1 MATKAE
7 FYPAKRYKTNDHSN
21 SETGAGHSSL
31 SRAAYVDSSIAD
43 DVKTSEVNSNPICYL
58 TRAET
63 FSACHRLHSN
73 QLSDEE
79 NVKIFGKCNNLNG
92 HGHNYKVEVTVR
104 GPVSPSTGMVIN
116 LSDLKKFMKHAI
128 MDTMDH
134 KHLDLDVSYFK
145 DIVSTTENL
154 AVFIWKS
161 LSPLL
166 PAEVQLHEVKVHE
179 TEKNIV
185 VYRGEEY
192 YPPMCN

>member
-92 HGHNYKVEVTVR
+92 HGHNYK
-104 GPVSPSTGMVIN
+104 GIN
-116 LSDLKKFMKHAI
+116 TDVHWFMF
-128 MDTMDH
+128 
-134 KHLDLDVSYFK
+134 L
-145 DIVSTTENL
+145 
-154 AVFIWKS
+154 
-161 LSPLL
+161 
-166 PAEVQLHEVKVHE
+166 
-179 TEKNIV
+179 
-185 VYRGEEY
+185 
-192 YPPMCN
+192 